1 MKKIPAILLT
11 IILAFSCFSILGMTA
26 LAAENDGVLLEL
38 DISNITNWTGSRI
51 TSQDTDGD
59 GTKDAIRLDSTTGNS
74 TFYTPTFI
82 LSPGKEYKI
91 SFDIRVPEGSLDY
104 LSNSSKPIYPKFV
117 VFQPGN
123 TAAGEAK
130 TNGYSEGQNDYAY
143 KYEKYGTVRRPDF
156 YANWQVGNYDTKK
169 VDGIFGFGNNQFPSL
184 LKDDSGN
191 AVSSNVA
198 FEEWTEISATFTAID
213 DETNGAVGDQV
224 VSMYFT
230 LYNAKQTGAMYDIR
244 NIKVIDVAAQ
254 PEEPEPPEE
263 PEVPEIRGPEVFED
277 FEGFDADTK
286 LYDHTLTGTQNMYTY
301 SSKAALLTSFGS
313 LTVTDDGGYNGS
325 KQSLM
330 GSTYY
335 QYAAMPLNLT
345 PNTKYELSF
354 WYAYTRSDADR
365 YLKEITYGVFSP
377 VEGKSIGDSLMTGSG
392 TRKMTEVFA
401 PNDLDPAVWRK
412 ATVDFTTGD
421 NVDNIVFA
429 YTYHDKLKSDISQT
443 VNKCPLYI
451 DNVSIIPVES
461 ENAPEKANLSIQHK
475 DSVSVDI
482 VSGYFK
488 DFAVGEKV
496 QFKVRTKDS
505 LVPTVTVNG
514 EAVTANSKGL
524 YEFIATEDNII
535 KVECEGDENRLD
547 PNNYN
552 GLPLYEYNQVVAS
565 TPIWEGNVVYHET
578 ALFIPER
585 ETAKLIYPID
595 KIISVRSYDL
605 AKTYLEGVD
614 YEVTEDGELKI
625 LEGSSI
631 PVWTVSMDTN
641 EASSFP
647 IVDKEDTYAKFMDN
661 YVYSAYAI
669 NVTYEHSKVWKSE
682 PETIESITQE
692 LPNVIEKLQNGEEVN
707 IIVFGDSASC
717 GWSTSG
723 NFYDNLI
730 YNKQGVKVS
739 NVLNFAP
746 YTPAWPVMVEQGL
759 KALYPNAKIT
769 FRNVALGG
777 TTAEWGKG
785 VIKKRLGYLEADYG
799 LKAEEID
806 LMILGYGGNDLT
818 AGHTAEQYYNNMQ
831 TIITNFREATG
842 DTTEVLLW
850 TEYRPRADIEQFS
863 EENLA
868 AFRQKNFDLAEANDG
883 VAVVD
888 FNRVYNQVMESKQ
901 YYDVFNDAVIHGND
915 FLTRIIAQCIITGL
929 SLPDYLAGDVDD
941 DGLTNLNDL
950 VTIAQYVAGWDV
962 SVNEYAADANGDKVT
977 DLADVNRLAQ
987 YLAGWKD
994 IELSGTVY
1002 SEYNTVYHSM
1012 AEVESKLKLA
1022 SRATIE
1028 DDALRMEWSYSGF
1041 TIRGQ
1046 FSGDVVLNDVS
1057 ITTPEDVKHYA
1068 LLYAVI
1074 DGDFE
1079 NALQI
1084 SGAKTTSKLTI
1095 AENLSAGYHTIQ
1107 LIKASEA
1114 SSCKVIIGGITY
1126 NGSLFARPVDKELSI
1141 EFLGDSITQG
1151 YTTVFPSLTYSNV
1164 YARERNAN
1172 CVNQGIGAALFD
1184 KENLDPELPF
1194 SPDKV
1199 FVAYGTND
1207 WTHSDERDFEFYAN
1221 EYIEKICESVDKKFD
1236 DVQKGIG
1243 VMPS

>member
-1 MKKIPAILLT
+1 MKKALAILLT
-11 IILAFSCFSILGMTA
+11 FILTFSCFSILGMTA
-26 LAAENDGVLLEL
+26 LAETNLLESGFDNWYYNAGSLNSKDENGDGVN
-38 DISNITNWTGSRI
+38 DYVRI
-51 TSQDTDGD
+51 TSTTKKSNVAVATAPFELIPENEYELSFYIRIPDGSNSFLVDGAFKAPEVIIYEPTVDADTGKATTV
-59 GTKDAIRLDSTTGNS
+59 GTVSADQTSNNYYAYRYNNKTDTSLSWSRRLDFSAEWTVDGYEALTVTRYSNFAPSSQKTLFGE
-74 TFYTPTFI
+74 TADV
-82 LSPGKEYKI
+82 KEI
-91 SFDIRVPEGSLDY
+91 
-104 LSNSSKPIYPKFV
+104 
-117 VFQPGN
+117 
-123 TAAGEAK
+123 
-130 TNGYSEGQNDYAY
+130 
-143 KYEKYGTVRRPDF
+143 
-156 YANWQVGNYDTKK
+156 YANWTKITAK
-169 VDGIFGFGNNQFPSL
+169 
-184 LKDDSGN
+184 
-191 AVSSNVA
+191 
-198 FEEWTEISATFTAID
+198 FTALA
-213 DETNGAVGDQV
+213 DEDGEASQTTAVCFNVKDIGKLDGYMLDIKDV
-224 VSMYFT
+224 T
-230 LYNAKQTGAMYDIR
+230 LVNKTAEATEP
-244 NIKVIDVAAQ
+244 DV
-254 PEEPEPPEE
+254 PEEPEE

-325 KQSLM
+325 KQSLK

-365 YLKEITYGVFSP
+365 YLNEITYGVYVP
-377 VEGKSIGDSLMTGSG
+377 NPTGKEMSTAPGSG
-392 TRKMTEVFA
+392 TRTMTEVFA
-401 PNDLDPAVWRK
+401 PDDLDPAIWRK

-421 NVDNIVFA
+421 NVEGMVFA

-475 DSVSVDI
+475 DSASVDI

-488 DFAVGEKV
+488 DFVVGEKV

-505 LVPTVTVNG
+505 LAPTVTVNG
-514 EAVTANSKGL
+514 EALTANSKGL

-552 GLPLYEYNQVVAS
+552 GFPLYEYNQVVAS

-707 IIVFGDSASC
+707 IIIFGDSASC

-831 TIITNFREATG
+831 TIINEFRSATG
-842 DTTEVLLW
+842 ETTEVLL
-850 TEYRPRADIEQFS
+850 
-863 EENLA
+863 
-868 AFRQKNFDLAEANDG
+868 
-883 VAVVD
+883 
-888 FNRVYNQVMESKQ
+888 
-901 YYDVFNDAVIHGND
+901 
-915 FLTRIIAQCIITGL
+915 
-929 SLPDYLAGDVDD
+929 
-941 DGLTNLNDL
+941 
-950 VTIAQYVAGWDV
+950 
-962 SVNEYAADANGDKVT
+962 
-977 DLADVNRLAQ
+977 
-987 YLAGWKD
+987 
-994 IELSGTVY
+994 
-1002 SEYNTVYHSM
+1002 
-1012 AEVESKLKLA
+1012 
-1022 SRATIE
+1022 
-1028 DDALRMEWSYSGF
+1028 
-1041 TIRGQ
+1041 
-1046 FSGDVVLNDVS
+1046 
-1057 ITTPEDVKHYA
+1057 
-1068 LLYAVI
+1068 
-1074 DGDFE
+1074 
-1079 NALQI
+1079 
-1084 SGAKTTSKLTI
+1084 
-1095 AENLSAGYHTIQ
+1095 
-1107 LIKASEA
+1107 
-1114 SSCKVIIGGITY
+1114 
-1126 NGSLFARPVDKELSI
+1126 
-1141 EFLGDSITQG
+1141 
-1151 YTTVFPSLTYSNV
+1151 
-1164 YARERNAN
+1164 
-1172 CVNQGIGAALFD
+1172 
-1184 KENLDPELPF
+1184 
-1194 SPDKV
+1194 
-1199 FVAYGTND
+1199 
-1207 WTHSDERDFEFYAN
+1207 
-1221 EYIEKICESVDKKFD
+1221 
-1236 DVQKGIG
+1236 
-1243 VMPS
+1243 